1 MIRLNTSIP
10 VTGSPNA
17 MGVLAGDNQGFP
29 NGRRL
34 ADDVVDI
41 ELRALAGATP
51 FTPPFNRVP
60 NNSLGD
66 GVNGNDKPFLTAFP
80 YVATP
85 TAGYDSPHGKVG
97 STSPQPAGP
106 VATVTTVPGPTT
118 TMAPGPTTTM
128 APTTST
134 TAPAHCDYP
143 ASYKQYLT
151 PEQIAQLQAAGRTF
165 CG

>member
-1 MIRLNTSIP
+1 MIRLNTSTP
-10 VTGSPNA
+10 LTGSPNA

-51 FTPPFNRVP
+51 FTAPFNRVP

-66 GVNGNDKPFLTAFP
+66 GVNANDKPFLSAFP

-106 VATVTTVPGPTT
+106 VATVTTV
-118 TMAPGPTTTM
+118 APGSTT
-128 APTTST
+128 T
-134 TAPAHCDYP
+134 TAPPASTTTTTAPPARCDYP
-143 ASYKQYLT
+143 ASYRQYFT
-151 PEQIAQLQAAGRTF
+151 PEQLAQLAALGRTF